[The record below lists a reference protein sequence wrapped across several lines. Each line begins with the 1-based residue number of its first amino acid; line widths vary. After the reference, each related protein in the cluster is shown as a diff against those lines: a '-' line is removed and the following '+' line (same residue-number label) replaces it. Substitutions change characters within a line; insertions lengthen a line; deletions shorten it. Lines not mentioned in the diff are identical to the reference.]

1 MTLPRSDLPVVLL
14 LHRGAG
20 GRSSVT
26 SRAAVPAAAAPAAG
40 VPVVLNTSLNLRSE
54 PIVHRLTEAVAY
66 FLRSAMSALFLGSL
80 LVEKPRRR
88 SRPGCL
94 LALTSG

>member
-1 MTLPRSDLPVVLL
+1 MLLSHHGPVSS
-14 LHRGAG
+14 
-20 GRSSVT
+20 GRDESG
-26 SRAAVPAAAAPAAG
+26 RAVPAAG
-40 VPVVLNTSLNLRSE
+40 IPVVLNTSLNLRGE
-54 PIVHRLTEAVAY
+54 PIVHRLTEAVAD
-66 FLRSAMSALFLGSL
+66 FLRSDMGALFLGSL

>member
-1 MTLPRSDLPVVLL
+1 M
-14 LHRGAG
+14 
-20 GRSSVT
+20 T
-26 SRAAVPAAAAPAAG
+26 SRAAVPSAAAPAAG
-40 VPVVLNTSLNLRSE
+40 VPVVLNTSLNLRGK
-54 PIVHRLTEAVAY
+54 PIVHRLTEAVAD